1 MISDRFASIAAALHP
16 RYRLDRL
23 LQRGTAASVYLAD
36 DRALGQ
42 RVAVKVLHDEMAA
55 TVDADRFRSEI
66 QLLAQLRHP
75 HIVPVYDSGEADS
88 LPYYVMPFIDG
99 ETLRARLSRLGR
111 LPLAEMLA
119 ITEDVARALQFA
131 HRHRIVHRDIKPE
144 NIILDRGR
152 ALVLDFGIALA
163 LDGVEASRRTL
174 PGLAVGTVHYM
185 SPEQLDTV
193 AVVDGRSDVYS
204 LACVV
209 YEMMCGHPPFTGG
222 LTSVMRAHMGAK
234 PRSII
239 TVCPGAST
247 SLGRVVSRALEKKP
261 DARYPTAGA
270 FLAALRGAAPRV
282 RVVGQRVAVAPFVHI
297 GDEPRVD
304 AFSDGIGEEIGSA
317 LRQFDGILV
326 AAERP
331 LESTEGDDTCVAHVG
346 CAVDGD
352 ALLIGDVH
360 DRGGDAGVLIAASL
374 FDTRRGQRIW
384 HGTAAGA
391 LTGELGGLSQPACDM
406 ASAVARALGIR
417 RRPEFPDCCGDE
429 TTRLAPRQRFISG
442 SNGRS
447 AAR

>member
-1 MISDRFASIAAALHP
+1 MISDRFAVLSHALNP

-23 LQRGTAASVYLAD
+23 LQRGAAACVYLAE
-36 DRALGQ
+36 DRTLGR

-75 HIVPVYDSGEADS
+75 HIVPVYESGEANG
-88 LPYYVMPFIDG
+88 LPYYIMPFVDG

-111 LPLAEMLA
+111 LSLAETLTIA
-119 ITEDVARALQFA
+119 EDVARALQFA

-163 LDGVEASRRTL
+163 LDGVEVCRRTL
-174 PGLAVGTVHYM
+174 PGLSVGTVHYM
-185 SPEQLDTV
+185 SPEQLD
-193 AVVDGRSDVYS
+193 ADMAVDGRSDIYS

-222 LTSVMRAHMGAK
+222 LTSVMRAHLTTK
-234 PRSII
+234 PRPII
-239 TVCPGAST
+239 GVCTGGSMGIG
-247 SLGRVVSRALEKKP
+247 SVLSRALEKKP

-270 FLAALRGAAPRV
+270 FLSALRAAAPRV

-297 GDEPRVD
+297 REKPHVD

-317 LRQFDGILV
+317 LRQFDGIVV

-331 LESTEGDDTCVAHVG
+331 LERTAGDAHIARVG
-346 CAVDGD
+346 RAVDGD
-352 ALLIGDVH
+352 ALLVGDVH
-360 DRGGDAGVLIAASL
+360 DRGSDARVLIAASL
-374 FDTRRGQRIW
+374 YDTRSGRRIW
-384 HGTAAGA
+384 RGTAAGSR
-391 LTGELGGLSQPACDM
+391 TGELGALSRPAWEM
-406 ASAVARALGIR
+406 ACAVARALGIA
-417 RRPEFPDCCGDE
+417 RRPDLHDRFGDE
-429 TTRLAPRQRFISG
+429 PTPLVPRQGFASG
-442 SNGRS
+442 PNGRS
-447 AAR
+447 AVR